1 MAIYEPVPEHS
12 GPRRKLRVR
21 SPVTLEPIGEFE
33 VATRADVDLAMERAR
48 KAQRDWA
55 LLSVE
60 ARAKYLDRLLE
71 VVLAREAEILEVVE
85 RETGKPRN
93 EALAMEVFSPAD
105 SIVYYRKYAA
115 RWLRPE
121 KRRVHGILSLAKQL
135 RIAYKPLGVVGI
147 ITPWNGP
154 VVLAINPAIQALLA
168 GNAVILKP
176 SEVTPFCGEL
186 VGRLFAEAG
195 FPEGLVQV
203 LLGDGETG
211 RALIEARPDK
221 ISFTG
226 SVETGRKVGEAC
238 GRLLIPCTLELG
250 GKDAMIVC
258 ADADLDAAAR
268 GALFGSCM
276 NTGQFCCGTERIYA
290 VEPIYDAF
298 VDKVLAGARELRQ
311 ADHGEFDV
319 GAIFWDRQLEIIELH
334 VDEARAQ
341 GAQVRLGGRRN
352 PGLRGLYY
360 EPTVVTDV
368 THEMALMRD
377 ETFGPVIA
385 IMRVRDEEEAL
396 RLANDSRYGLSG
408 NVWTRDKRRGIELA
422 MRMDTGSVCVND
434 MSLVYGAAPAPFGGR
449 KDSGVGQVNGPA
461 GLRGYCFAQPIIVD
475 RWGKPQAGYP
485 YRLKDAEGMSRF
497 MNFLWR
503 KTPLGRWLA

>member
-1 MAIYEPVPEHS
+1 MAIYEPIANS
-12 GPRRKLRVR
+12 TGPRRKLRVR

-33 VATRADVDLAMERAR
+33 VATRADVEAALERAR
-48 KAQRDWA
+48 KAQVDWA
-55 LLSVE
+55 ALPVRE
-60 ARAKYLDRLLE
+60 RARYMDRLLE
-71 VVLAREAEILEVVE
+71 VVLAREAEILAVVE

-93 EALAMEVFSPAD
+93 EALSMEVFSPAD
-105 SIVYYRKYAA
+105 SIVYYRKYAE

-121 KRRVHGILSLAKQL
+121 KPRVHGILKLAKQL
-135 RIAYKPLGVVGI
+135 RIVRKPLGVVGI

-154 VVLAINPAIQALLA
+154 IVLAVNPAVQALLA
-168 GNAVILKP
+168 GNAVVIKP
-176 SEVTPFCGEL
+176 SEVTPFCGQL
-186 VGRLFAEAG
+186 VGQLFAEAG

-258 ADADLDAAAR
+258 ADADLDAAAK

-290 VEPIYDAF
+290 VDAVHDAF
-298 VDKVLAGARELRQ
+298 VEKVVAGARELRQ
-311 ADHGEFDV
+311 ADRGEFDV
-319 GAIFWDRQLEIIELH
+319 GAMFWDRQLEIVERH
-334 VDEARAQ
+334 VDEARAK
-341 GAQVRLGGRRN
+341 GAVVRVGGRRN
-352 PGLRGLYY
+352 PALRGLYY

-368 THEMALMRD
+368 NHDMALMRD
-377 ETFGPVIA
+377 ETFGPVIS

-408 NVWTRDKRRGIELA
+408 NVWTRDKRKGIELA

-434 MSLVYGAAPAPFGGR
+434 MSLTYGAAPAPFGGR
-449 KDSGVGQVNGPA
+449 KQSGVGSVNGPS
-461 GLRGYCFAQPIIVD
+461 GLLGYTYAQPILID
-475 RWGKPQAGYP
+475 RRGKPQVGYP
-485 YRLKDAEGMSRF
+485 YRLKDADGMSWF

-503 KTPLGRWLA
+503 RTPLGRWLA

>member
-1 MAIYEPVPEHS
+1 MAIYESVS
-12 GPRRKLRVR
+12 GSAGARRKYRVR
-21 SPVTLEPIGEFE
+21 SPVTLEAIGEFE
-33 VATRADVDLAMERAR
+33 AASRADVNGAMERAR
-48 KAQRDWA
+48 KAQVDWA
-55 LLSVE
+55 ALPVA
-60 ARAKYLDRLLE
+60 ARARFMDRLLD
-71 VVLAREAEILEVVE
+71 VLLAGEAEILEVVE
-85 RETGKPRN
+85 RETGKARN
-93 EALAMEVFSPAD
+93 EALSMEVFSPAD
-105 SIVYYRKYAA
+105 SIVYYRKYAE

-121 KRRVHGILSLAKQL
+121 KRAVHGILRLAKQL
-135 RIAYKPLGVVGI
+135 HVVYKPLGVVGI

-154 VVLAINPAIQALLA
+154 IVLAINPAVQALLA

-176 SEVTPFCGEL
+176 SEVTPFCGQL

-195 FPEGLVQV
+195 FPDGLVQV

-211 RALIEARPDK
+211 RDLIEARPDK

-258 ADADLDAAAR
+258 ADADLDAAAK

-276 NTGQFCCGTERIYA
+276 NTGQYCCGTERIYA
-290 VEPIYDAF
+290 VGEIHDAF
-298 VDKVLAGARELRQ
+298 VAKVVEGARQLRQ
-311 ADHGEFDV
+311 SDHGEFDV
-319 GAIFWDRQLEIIELH
+319 GAIFWDRQLEIIERH

-341 GAQVRLGGRRN
+341 GAKVLVGGRRN
-352 PGLRGLYY
+352 PTLKGLYY
-360 EPTVVTDV
+360 EPTVVTGV
-368 THEMALMRD
+368 THDMALMRD

-385 IMRVRDEEEAL
+385 IMRVRDEAEAL

-408 NVWTRDKRRGIELA
+408 NVWTRDKRKGIELA

-434 MSLVYGAAPAPFGGR
+434 MSLTYGAAPAPFGGR
-449 KDSGVGQVNGPA
+449 KQSGVGQVNGPA

-485 YRLKDAEGMSRF
+485 YRSKDAEGMSRF
-497 MNFLWR
+497 MRFLWQ